1 MDQNGFDKSQLVR
14 YVDDDSRYVFHYGEG
29 FRFERLPMGTRVVY
43 PPPPLPGI
51 EDMDAAIEH
60 ALENPLG
67 ADPLS
72 AQLRPGMKVTI
83 AFDDISVP
91 LPPMARPDVRQLIIE
106 KVVAKLGDNGIDDVH
121 LVAALGL
128 HRRMTPAELK
138 KTVGSKVFKA
148 YHPDRLYNHDAED
161 KENLAMV
168 GETSQGEVVE
178 LPKRIVDSDLL
189 IYVNVN
195 LVPMD
200 GGHKSINTGLI
211 TYRTVS
217 HHHNVDTLMHSTSYM
232 DPPNSALHHSCA
244 RMGAVVEEQVKVF
257 KIETTLN
264 TATFPS
270 ILSHLQKPEHQW
282 RSWEKAVFGL
292 NYRSMKVLPFAL
304 RHKIFQGIRAPYGVT
319 GIAAGATEPVHEYT
333 LENVYRQQAVPVEGQ
348 ADVLV
353 YGLPYL
359 GPYNVASAMNPILV
373 HVNAVGYLFNLYRG
387 KPLVRRG
394 GALIFMHPLENRFNK
409 THHPSYIDFYNQ
421 VLPETRDPAEI
432 EERYEED
439 FATNPRYIDLYRNSN
454 AYHGV
459 HPFYMW
465 YWACYG
471 QSYLGRIIVVGAK
484 DQSVADMLGYETAPS
499 LDAALQMAQ
508 DTVGAIPKVTALHLP
523 PIFICDVT

>member
-232 DPPNSALHHSCA
+232 DPPNSALH
-244 RMGAVVEEQVKVF
+244 
-257 KIETTLN
+257 
-264 TATFPS
+264 
-270 ILSHLQKPEHQW
+270 
-282 RSWEKAVFGL
+282 
-292 NYRSMKVLPFAL
+292 
-304 RHKIFQGIRAPYGVT
+304 
-319 GIAAGATEPVHEYT
+319 
-333 LENVYRQQAVPVEGQ
+333 
-348 ADVLV
+348 
-353 YGLPYL
+353 
-359 GPYNVASAMNPILV
+359 
-373 HVNAVGYLFNLYRG
+373 
-387 KPLVRRG
+387 RR
-394 GALIFMHPLENRFNK
+394 
-409 THHPSYIDFYNQ
+409 
-421 VLPETRDPAEI
+421 
-432 EERYEED
+432 
-439 FATNPRYIDLYRNSN
+439 
-454 AYHGV
+454 
-459 HPFYMW
+459 
-465 YWACYG
+465 
-471 QSYLGRIIVVGAK
+471 
-484 DQSVADMLGYETAPS
+484 
-499 LDAALQMAQ
+499 
-508 DTVGAIPKVTALHLP
+508 
-523 PIFICDVT
+523 